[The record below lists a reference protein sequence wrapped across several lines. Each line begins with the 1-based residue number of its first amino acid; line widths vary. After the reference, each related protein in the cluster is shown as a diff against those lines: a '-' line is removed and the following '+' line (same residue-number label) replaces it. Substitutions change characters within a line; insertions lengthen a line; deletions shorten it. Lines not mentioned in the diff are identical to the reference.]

1 MAQPVNNRTD
11 LLNPPT
17 YGDKANMK
25 RAQQAMPA
33 GASPVDAQRQAPV
46 VQPGSLPPL
55 LGPTQ
60 RPNEPITAGANFGPG
75 PSALQAGVPLR
86 SESQLAVEELRAIA
100 QLHPTEELTMMLD
113 KWGLLK

>member
-17 YGDKANMK
+17 YGDKAKMQ
-25 RAQQAMPA
+25 RAQQAVPA
-33 GASPVDAQRQAPV
+33 GPSPVDAQRSAPMV
-46 VQPGSLPPL
+46 KPGSLPPL
-55 LGPTQ
+55 LGPTK

-75 PSALQAGVPLR
+75 PSALQAGVPIR
-86 SESQLAVEELRAIA
+86 TETQVAVEELRAIA

-113 KWGLLK
+113 KWGLLQ

>member
-17 YGDKANMK
+17 YGDKAKMQ
-25 RAQQAMPA
+25 RAQQAVPM
-33 GASPVDAQRQAPV
+33 GSSPMEAQGSAPSV
-46 VQPGSLPPL
+46 KPGSVVSLF
-55 LGPTQ
+55 GPTQ

-75 PSALQAGVPLR
+75 PTALQAGVPLR
-86 SESQLAVEELRAIA
+86 SETQVAVEELRAISRMY
-100 QLHPTEELTMMLD
+100 PTEELNRMLD

>member
-17 YGDKANMK
+17 YGDKAK
-25 RAQQAMPA
+25 LERAQQAVPA
-33 GASPVDAQRQAPV
+33 GPSPVDAQRSAPV
-46 VQPGSLPPL
+46 AMPGSLPPL

-86 SESQLAVEELRAIA
+86 SETQLAVEELRAIA

-113 KWGLLK
+113 KWGLLR

>member
-17 YGDKANMK
+17 YGDKVK
-25 RAQQAMPA
+25 LQRAQQAVPA
-33 GASPVDAQRQAPV
+33 GPSPVDAQRQAPV

-55 LGPTQ
+55 LGPTN

-86 SESQLAVEELRAIA
+86 SESQFAVDELRAIA

>member
-17 YGDKANMK
+17 YGDKAKMQ
-25 RAQQAMPA
+25 RAQQAVPM
-33 GASPVDAQRQAPV
+33 GASPVDAQRQAPTV
-46 VQPGSLPPL
+46 MPGSLPPL

-86 SESQLAVEELRAIA
+86 SETQLAVEELRAIS